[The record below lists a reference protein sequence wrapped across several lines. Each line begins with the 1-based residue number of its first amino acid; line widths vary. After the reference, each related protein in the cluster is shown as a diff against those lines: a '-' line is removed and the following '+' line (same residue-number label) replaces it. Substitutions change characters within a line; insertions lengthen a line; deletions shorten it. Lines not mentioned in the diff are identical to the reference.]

1 MSIRM
6 PSSSQTR
13 QTLLDLERT
22 NERLAKNQTRIAT
35 GSRLTGPGDDPAAA
49 ASILNFG
56 NSIQANTQYIQQA
69 GTAGS
74 FLSASE
80 DAVAAA
86 IQDNMRLQELS
97 VNGGPDS
104 VTEID
109 SIRAHLVS
117 LANTQVQGKYL
128 FAGTQTLGTAAH
140 PLPFDDPTPTTG
152 PIAYWGD
159 TGSINLNVNSTT
171 AVSTNLPGSTVFF
184 GSGGQGSSTDIFQAI
199 TDLRT
204 GLSTNNA
211 ALVQTAS
218 TNLSTVL
225 DSLNQA
231 QAELGGRQAGLL
243 NLQDTLS
250 GFNVTLKGMQDTLQA
265 TDYPTAATEYSQDQT
280 IQSVTLSAL
289 AKVNKTN
296 LFDFLG

>member
-22 NERLAKNQTRIAT
+22 NERLALNQTRIAT
-35 GSRLTGPGDDPAAA
+35 GNRLTGPGDDPTAA
-49 ASILNFG
+49 ASILSFG

-74 FLSASE
+74 FLSSSE

-86 IQDNMRLQELS
+86 IQDNMRLQELA

-104 VTEID
+104 VPEID

-140 PLPFDDPTPTTG
+140 PLPFEDATPPTG
-152 PIAYWGD
+152 PVNYWGD
-159 TGSINLNVNSTT
+159 SKSINLNVNSTT
-171 AVSTNLPGSTVFF
+171 AVSTNIPGDTVFF
-184 GSGGQGSSTDIFQAI
+184 GAGGQGSSTDIFQAA
-199 TDLRT
+199 TDLRN
-204 GLSTNNA
+204 GLLSNNA
-211 ALVQTAS
+211 ALIQTAS
-218 TNLSTVL
+218 TNLNTVL

-231 QAELGGRQAGLL
+231 QATLGGRQAGLTSL
-243 NLQDTLS
+243 SDTLT
-250 GFNVTLKGMQDTLQA
+250 GFNVTLQGMLNTQQD
-265 TDYPTAATEYSQDQT
+265 TDYPKVATEFSLDT
-280 IQSVTLSAL
+280 TVQSVTLSAL
-289 AKVNKTN
+289 AKTN
-296 LFDFLG
+296 RTTLFDYLA

>member
-1 MSIRM
+1 
-6 PSSSQTR
+6 
-13 QTLLDLERT
+13 
-22 NERLAKNQTRIAT
+22 
-35 GSRLTGPGDDPAAA
+35 
-49 ASILNFG
+49 
-56 NSIQANTQYIQQA
+56 
-69 GTAGS
+69 
-74 FLSASE
+74 
-80 DAVAAA
+80 
-86 IQDNMRLQELS
+86 
-97 VNGGPDS
+97 
-104 VTEID
+104 
-109 SIRAHLVS
+109 
-117 LANTQVQGKYL
+117 
-128 FAGTQTLGTAAH
+128 
-140 PLPFDDPTPTTG
+140 
-152 PIAYWGD
+152 
-159 TGSINLNVNSTT
+159 VNSTT